1 MAEKIYFTQIEA
13 LEAIKE
19 TLENSYE
26 GYFED
31 LHNETFN
38 TDYYIIGT
46 YEAKQAL
53 NQYGTFEAIAEIQE
67 YEKENFG
74 EILTDLSDAE
84 KVSNMLWY
92 LIGRQA
98 IELIGDTMDGLENI
112 EGNEKDN
119 KIIIEAIEKA
129 ISELK
134 EI

>member
-1 MAEKIYFTQIEA
+1 MTEKTYFTQIEA
-13 LEAIKE
+13 LETIKE
-19 TLENSYE
+19 TLKNGYE

-31 LHNETFN
+31 LHNEAFN

-53 NQYGTFEAIAEIQE
+53 NQYGAFEAIEEIQE

-84 KVSNMLWY
+84 KVSNILWY

-98 IELIGDTMDGLENI
+98 IELINFKGLENE
-112 EGNEKDN
+112 EGNDENN
-119 KIIIEAIEKA
+119 KIIIESIENK

>member
-1 MAEKIYFTQIEA
+1 MTEKIYFTQIEA

-119 KIIIEAIEKA
+119 KIIIESIENK
-129 ISELK
+129 ISEL
-134 EI
+134 E